1 MAAPSPSPSPPP
13 PNDPFIFGSSS
24 SSSNQGAKLIPKR
37 KRHHQQIDQEQ
48 KIMDVVEVND
58 DDDDDDVVVLKKT
71 TSDKGVVKGTNKSN
85 AISVERYSENRDLQ
99 LAIMLSLLKSP
110 PNSQS
115 FINLDDHLDDDGD
128 DDDDELR
135 VLMFKPK
142 IQNWRRTTST
152 STSGPL
158 LETGQSSSSKPNN
171 QNSSFEFLCEICAEP
186 KSGNESFSIKGCDH
200 AYCTECMAMYVAS
213 KLQDNITAIRCPVP
227 ECVEGLLEPEQCRS
241 ILPKDVFDR
250 WGNALCEAVI
260 PASQKFYCPFKDC
273 SALLLDDTSE
283 SGDSIRESHCPY
295 CYRMFCAQCKVPWH
309 SDIDCDQF
317 QKLHQNEREREDIM
331 LLNLAQNKSWSRCP
345 SCRFYVD
352 KNQGCMF
359 IKCRCGIEFC
369 YRCGTATTRSHFC
382 AKCKC

>member
-1 MAAPSPSPSPPP
+1 MAAPSPSPPP
-13 PNDPFIFGSSS
+13 PNDPLIFGSSS
-24 SSSNQGAKLIPKR
+24 SSSNQSAKLIPKR
-37 KRHHQQIDQEQ
+37 KRHQLMDQKQ
-48 KIMDVVEVND
+48 NIIDVVEVND
-58 DDDDDDVVVLKKT
+58 DDDDVVVLKTT
-71 TSDKGVVKGTNKSN
+71 TSDKGVKGTNKSN

-99 LAIMLSLLKSP
+99 LAIMASLLQSS

-115 FINLDDHLDDDGD
+115 FINLDDHRDDG
-128 DDDDELR
+128 DDELR

-142 IQNWRRTTST
+142 IQNWRRTTS
-152 STSGPL
+152 SGPL

-171 QNSSFEFLCEICAEP
+171 QNGSVEFICEICVET

-213 KLQDNITAIRCPVP
+213 KLQDNITSIRCPVP

-250 WGNALCEAVI
+250 WGNALCEALI
-260 PASQKFYCPFKDC
+260 PGSQKFYCPFKDC

-283 SGDSIRESHCPY
+283 SGESIRESYCPN
-295 CYRMFCAQCKVPWH
+295 CLRMFCAQCKVPWH
-309 SDIDCDQF
+309 SGIDCAQF

-359 IKCRCGIEFC
+359 IKCRSSFLSLFC
-369 YRCGTATTRSHFC
+369 
-382 AKCKC
+382 

>member
-1 MAAPSPSPSPPP
+1 MKMAAPSPSPSPSTPP
-13 PNDPFIFGSSS
+13 PNDPLIFGSSS
-24 SSSNQGAKLIPKR
+24 SNQSAKLIPKR
-37 KRHHQQIDQEQ
+37 KRHQQMDQKQ
-48 KIMDVVEVND
+48 NIIDVVEVND
-58 DDDDDDVVVLKKT
+58 DDDDDDVVVLKTK
-71 TSDKGVVKGTNKSN
+71 TSDKGVKGTNKAN
-85 AISVERYSENRDLQ
+85 AISVERYAENRDLQ
-99 LAIMLSLLKSP
+99 LAIMASLLQSS

-115 FINLDDHLDDDGD
+115 FINLDDHRDDG
-128 DDDDELR
+128 DDELR

-142 IQNWRRTTST
+142 IQNRRRTTSF
-152 STSGPL
+152 GPL

-171 QNSSFEFLCEICAEP
+171 QNGSFEFTCEICAEP
-186 KSGNESFSIKGCDH
+186 KSGNESFSIRGCDH
-200 AYCTECMAMYVAS
+200 AYCTECMAKYVAS
-213 KLQDNITAIRCPVP
+213 KLQDNITSIRCPVP

-250 WGNALCEAVI
+250 WGNALCEALI
-260 PASQKFYCPFKDC
+260 PGSQKFYCPFKDC

-283 SGDSIRESHCPY
+283 SGDSIRESQCPY
-295 CYRMFCAQCKVPWH
+295 CRRLFCAQCKVPWH
-309 SDIDCDQF
+309 SGIDCAQF

-331 LLNLAQNKSWSRCP
+331 LLNLAQNKNWSRCP